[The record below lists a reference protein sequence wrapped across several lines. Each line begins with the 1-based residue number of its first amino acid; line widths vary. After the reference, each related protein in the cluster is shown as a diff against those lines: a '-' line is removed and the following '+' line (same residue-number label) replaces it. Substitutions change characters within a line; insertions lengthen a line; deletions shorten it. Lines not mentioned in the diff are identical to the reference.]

1 MLAAEVFVEAA
12 RSHGIGLWTGVPC
25 SYLQPFI
32 NYVIGDDSLTY
43 VPASNEGDAV
53 AIAAGSQIGG
63 QLAVAMMQN
72 SGLGNAV
79 NPLTSLAFTHRIP
92 MLLIVTLRG
101 EPGGAADEPQHE
113 LMGQIT
119 TDMLELM
126 KIEWDWFPDCG
137 DAVEACLARA
147 RQTMDASGLPYCLVM
162 RKGAVAPW
170 PAPAVVPAFL
180 PQGLAASNQLPEHCQ
195 TSRQQMLA
203 AVQTAL
209 QPKDVVLATTGYTGR
224 ELYALA
230 DRSEQLY
237 LVGAMGC
244 VSSVALGLALARPD
258 LRVIVLDGDGAMLMR
273 LGALATIGFMA
284 PSNLLHILLDNGL
297 HESTGGQSTVSRSVH
312 LGAIAQA
319 CGYAQCHVLNDSA
332 ALAELVRQPTTQLTF
347 IRALT
352 AAGVPAGLPRP
363 TLKPVSV
370 TERLRHY
377 ITTFNQD
384 VAQ

>member
-1 MLAAEVFVEAA
+1 MLAAGVFVEAA
-12 RSHGIGLWTGVPC
+12 RRHGIGLWTGVPC
-25 SYLQPFI
+25 SFLQPFI

-119 TDMLELM
+119 TDLLELM
-126 KIEWDWFPDCG
+126 QVEWEWFPDSD

-147 RQTMDASGLPYCLVM
+147 RQTMDASGLPFCLVM

-170 PAPAVVPAFL
+170 PAPAVAPAAL
-180 PQGLAASNQLPEHCQ
+180 PQGLGAGDQLPEHCPS
-195 TSRQQMLA
+195 SRQQMLA
-203 AVQTAL
+203 AVQAAL
-209 QPKDVVLATTGYTGR
+209 QPNDVVLATTGYTGR

-230 DRSEQLY
+230 DRSDQLY

-258 LRVIVLDGDGAMLMR
+258 LRVIALDGDGAMLMR

-284 PSNLLHILLDNGL
+284 PPNLLHILLDNGL

-312 LGAIAQA
+312 LGAIALA
-319 CGYAQCHVLNDSA
+319 CGYAQRYVLNDSA
-332 ALAELVRQPTTQLTF
+332 VLAELVRQPTAQLTF

-352 AAGVPAGLPRP
+352 AAGVPDGLPRP
-363 TLKPVSV
+363 AVTPVTV
-370 TERLRHY
+370 TERLRQH
-377 ITTFNQD
+377 ITTLNQD